1 MALSH
6 CQRGL
11 DIAKALSARS
21 AETANAMN
29 ELGLVHLG
37 LGDADAAMALFE
49 GALDVARAVAPRNP
63 QVVNAL
69 NNLAAAHR
77 SLGETDLAEREAGR
91 AREIEGG
98 TVSPHGRAPS
108 GFLVAAE

>member
-1 MALSH
+1 M
-6 CQRGL
+6 
-11 DIAKALSARS
+11 AKALSARS

-49 GALDVARAVAPRNP
+49 GALDIARAVAPRNP
-63 QVVNAL
+63 HVVKAL

-77 SLGETDLAEREAGR
+77 SLGETDLAERDEER

-98 TVSPHGRAPS
+98 TGGPTNQLPSAP
-108 GFLVAAE
+108 